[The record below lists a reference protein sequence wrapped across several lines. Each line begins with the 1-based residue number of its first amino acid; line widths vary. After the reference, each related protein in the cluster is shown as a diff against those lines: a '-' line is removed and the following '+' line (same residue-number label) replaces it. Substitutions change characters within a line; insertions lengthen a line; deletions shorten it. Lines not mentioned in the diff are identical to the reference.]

1 MKKSLF
7 IIFLAST
14 TLHTS
19 SEVFAME
26 RKRISDEISDEI
38 SKEKPES
45 QKEEAPEQKRKKQED
60 AQDPE
65 SAAGIAVTPEIRGQL
80 AQVNSQQ
87 GQLVNSGAAAS
98 SSKVAPTNALVIVS
112 TQGWSELHIAAKDGN
127 LEKIKQ
133 LLTANP
139 AMLDLK
145 IDALGT
151 KFNGNTALHMSAR
164 YGHKAIVEYL
174 VEKFGANRIKNDIL
188 MPIMEQGPN
197 QGVTALAIAF
207 GNGSIE
213 ILKYFAYLFGI
224 EKFKEAALMP
234 IVTGSN
240 AGKTSLYIAFA
251 NGCVDALKYFEE
263 MVGVEKF
270 KELVLTPIATGANA
284 GLNSLHIALAN
295 GCVDA
300 FKYFEKMVGVEKFKE
315 LVLTPI
321 ATGANAGLNSLY
333 IAFANGCVDALKY
346 FEKMVGVEKLKEAV
360 LTPVDTG
367 PYSGKTS
374 FYLAAGDGR
383 VEVLRYFEKLFVNDI
398 DRIRHVVL
406 SPLTN
411 GYNAFQIAVAC
422 GCTDVVKYF
431 AYLLGNEKFK
441 EAVLTP
447 VATGPHAGKTPLHTT
462 AESGRLD
469 ILKYFVE
476 VFGVDIDIIRQA
488 ILRPIAEGDFKGY
501 TAFKMA
507 ALNGQKAMIEY
518 FCEKIFDNNIYTLR
532 QAILIPITSGPHA
545 KITAFNVA
553 AINGHIEVVEYF
565 GKLFREE
572 ILGAQKKE
580 DIHALG
586 YSAIEMAACGG
597 SIPVLEYFVK
607 QFGVDRIKQ
616 QLLSALNVGD
626 TNGGLDSAVARGH
639 VDVLDFV
646 LDKFFHAGQI
656 AEFADTVLRRIAEI
670 SRKLN
675 GVSGLYR
682 AASNGHVKIFRYFCD
697 ILFMCHNLDYV
708 RTVILQPLSNGTN
721 QGLTVVHLAV
731 CNKRKELIEF
741 FVNVFGKNVL
751 KIPAGHGPNA
761 GRMPLDMA
769 TDLHDEEFS
778 KYLDALSK

>member
-1 MKKSLF
+1 MKKFLF

-45 QKEEAPEQKRKKQED
+45 QKEQAPEQKRKKQED

-65 SAAGIAVTPEIRGQL
+65 SAAGIAGASGFSLPQARL
-80 AQVNSQQ
+80 QQ
-87 GQLVNSGAAAS
+87 GQLVNSGAAVG
-98 SSKVAPTNALVIVS
+98 SSKVAPTNAPVIVS

-188 MPIMEQGPN
+188 IPIMEKGPN
-197 QGVTALAIAF
+197 QGVTALTIAF

-213 ILKYFAYLFGI
+213 IL
-224 EKFKEAALMP
+224 
-234 IVTGSN
+234 
-240 AGKTSLYIAFA
+240 
-251 NGCVDALKYFEE
+251 
-263 MVGVEKF
+263 
-270 KELVLTPIATGANA
+270 
-284 GLNSLHIALAN
+284 
-295 GCVDA
+295 
-300 FKYFEKMVGVEKFKE
+300 
-315 LVLTPI
+315 
-321 ATGANAGLNSLY
+321 
-333 IAFANGCVDALKY
+333 
-346 FEKMVGVEKLKEAV
+346 
-360 LTPVDTG
+360 
-367 PYSGKTS
+367 
-374 FYLAAGDGR
+374 
-383 VEVLRYFEKLFVNDI
+383 
-398 DRIRHVVL
+398 
-406 SPLTN
+406 
-411 GYNAFQIAVAC
+411 
-422 GCTDVVKYF
+422 KYF

-447 VATGPHAGKTPLHTT
+447 IATGPNPGETSFHLAAGAGRVEVLRYFEELFVNDIDRIRHVVLSPLTKGYNAFYIAVACGRTDVLKYFAYLLGNEKFKEIVLTPVATGPHTGKTPLHVT
-462 AESGRLD
+462 AEAGRLD

-488 ILRPIAEGDFKGY
+488 ILRPIAEGDLKGY
-501 TAFKMA
+501 TAFQMA
-507 ALNGQKAMIEY
+507 AYRGQKAIIEY
-518 FCEKIFDNNIYTLR
+518 FCEKILDNNIHMLR
-532 QAILIPITSGPHA
+532 QAILIPITSGPNA
-545 KITAFNVA
+545 KITAFNIA
-553 AINGHIEVVEYF
+553 ARNGRIEVVEYF
-565 GKLFREE
+565 GKFFREE

-586 YSAIEMAACGG
+586 YSAIEMAAGGG

-607 QFGVDRIKQ
+607 QFGADQIKQ
-616 QLLSALNVGD
+616 QLLSTLNVGAR
-626 TNGGLDSAVARGH
+626 GGLDSAVAGGH
-639 VDVLDFV
+639 VDVLNFV

-656 AEFADTVLRRIAEI
+656 AEFADTVLRRITEI
-670 SRKLN
+670 SRKSN
-675 GVSGLYR
+675 DVSGLYH

-708 RTVILQPLSNGTN
+708 RTVILQPLSNGAN

-761 GRMPLDMA
+761 GKTPLDMA

-778 KYLDALSK
+778 KYIDALSK

>member
-65 SAAGIAVTPEIRGQL
+65 SAAGIAVTPEIRAQL

-251 NGCVDALKYFEE
+251 NGCVDALKYF
-263 MVGVEKF
+263 
-270 KELVLTPIATGANA
+270 KE
-284 GLNSLHIALAN
+284 
-295 GCVDA
+295 
-300 FKYFEKMVGVEKFKE
+300 MVGVEKFKE

-411 GYNAFQIAVAC
+411 GYNAFYIAVAC
-422 GCTDVVKYF
+422 GRTDVVKYF

-761 GRMPLDMA
+761 GKTPLDMA